1 MEESLTILYT
11 QNLAGDLHLLPRLH
25 TQIARLRGAARGR
38 SLLLDMGDACAA
50 TIWHCA
56 ITGGRSMLV
65 ALDGMGYDAANV
77 QGYAPADVRD
87 MLGENVRMQTISRDY
102 DGYLDDVYLTLDT
115 RQAHPHAALTIFME
129 TADETTLD
137 SGLLLLKTV
146 ERGQIGMAT
155 VRGGRLTE
163 ATVQPLLPSVYP
175 DPTIA
180 GVVEFVEAEAR
191 YAQKRRERQ
200 GK

>member
-1 MEESLTILYT
+1 
-11 QNLAGDLHLLPRLH
+11 
-25 TQIARLRGAARGR
+25 
-38 SLLLDMGDACAA
+38 
-50 TIWHCA
+50 
-56 ITGGRSMLV
+56 
-65 ALDGMGYDAANV
+65 
-77 QGYAPADVRD
+77 
-87 MLGENVRMQTISRDY
+87 MLGENVRMQTISRDH

-163 ATVQPLLPSVYP
+163 AIVQPLLPSVYP